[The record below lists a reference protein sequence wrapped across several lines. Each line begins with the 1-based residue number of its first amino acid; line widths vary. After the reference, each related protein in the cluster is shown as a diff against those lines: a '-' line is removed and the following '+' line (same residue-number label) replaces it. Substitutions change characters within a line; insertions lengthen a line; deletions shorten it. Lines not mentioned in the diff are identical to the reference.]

1 MDVIAALPWLAE
13 LLETAFSTLHHHDTG
28 SGLMSQNVCG
38 GKEPLLP
45 WETAQIVSGFS
56 L

>member
-1 MDVIAALPWLAE
+1 MDAIAAFPWLAE
-13 LLETAFSTLHHHDTG
+13 LLETAFSALHHHDTG

-38 GKEPLLP
+38 GKEPLLS
-45 WETAQIVSGFS
+45 WETAQIVSRFS